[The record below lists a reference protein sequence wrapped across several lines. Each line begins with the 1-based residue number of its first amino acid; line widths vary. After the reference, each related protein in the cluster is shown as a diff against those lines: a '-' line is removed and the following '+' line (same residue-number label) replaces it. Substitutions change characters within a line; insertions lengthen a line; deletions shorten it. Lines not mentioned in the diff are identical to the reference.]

1 MINIS
6 ATLLVRYIHH
16 LATSFYGDRKK
27 KKKVHEKFHHPYP
40 KKSKYPEAHMIYLKT
55 LLNVID
61 NSGAQVVECIK
72 VLRHNPKSCAHIGD
86 QITCVVKQARP
97 TNVDASS
104 SGSSSAQ
111 ASNRVKRRDIC
122 RAVVVRQRAPFRR
135 PDGSVVRFDDNA
147 CVLIN
152 KNGEPLGTRISS
164 VVAKE
169 LRDLNYNKIV
179 SLAPKTF

>member
-1 MINIS
+1 MKKS
-6 ATLLVRYIHH
+6 E
-16 LATSFYGDRKK
+16 KK
-27 KKKVHEKFHHPYP
+27 KKFHHPARP
-40 KKSKYPEAHMIYLKT
+40 QSNDCPQQTLAKMIYLKT

-97 TNVDASS
+97 TNVDSSSASS
-104 SGSSSAQ
+104 AAQ

-135 PDGSVVRFDDNA
+135 PDGSVIRFDDNA

>member
-1 MINIS
+1 MIF
-6 ATLLVRYIHH
+6 L
-16 LATSFYGDRKK
+16 
-27 KKKVHEKFHHPYP
+27 
-40 KKSKYPEAHMIYLKT
+40 KS

-72 VLRHNPKSCAHIGD
+72 VLRHGPRTHGKIGD
-86 QITCVVKQARP
+86 IITVVVKQAKP
-97 TNVDASS
+97 QQKDLTSS
-104 SGSSSAQ
+104 SK
-111 ASNRVKRRDIC
+111 VKRRDIC
-122 RAVVVRQRAPFRR
+122 RAVIVRTKAPFKRA
-135 PDGSVVRFDDNA
+135 DGSVIRFDDNA

-152 KNGEPLGTRISS
+152 KAGDPIGTRVSS